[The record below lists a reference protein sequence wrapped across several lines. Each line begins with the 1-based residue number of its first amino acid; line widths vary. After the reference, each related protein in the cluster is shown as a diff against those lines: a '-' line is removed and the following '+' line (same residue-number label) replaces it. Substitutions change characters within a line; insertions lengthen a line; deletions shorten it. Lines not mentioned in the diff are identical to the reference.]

1 MYRDCTFPPQIVCL
15 TIWLAHTALY
25 FLSLHVCILEVLF
38 CTQYCFRKHKVHVVV
53 LKWNLTPF
61 VCDTGFFHVFT
72 CVIRHV
78 ESICGSQFGCSS
90 RSDSRL
96 ALFVL
101 ARRRRH
107 ISLVDTP
114 LLQGSYCG
122 ARGPG
127 QQRLNSQFAV
137 ISLNLPVHWKYQS
150 VCVSDFFFLVPNVVA
165 LMFNDSVNCL
175 WNTWCSY
182 K

>member
-1 MYRDCTFPPQIVCL
+1 MYRDCIFSTVCFSHHL
-15 TIWLAHTALY
+15 IIFYLFKFACLHTCRLVVYTTLLQKTQSACGC
-25 FLSLHVCILEVLF
+25 FEVESDS
-38 CTQYCFRKHKVHVVV
+38 
-53 LKWNLTPF
+53 F
-61 VCDTGFFHVFT
+61 VCDTGFFCVFT
-72 CVIRHV
+72 CIILHA

-101 ARRRRH
+101 AQRRRH

-122 ARGPG
+122 ARGSG

-137 ISLNLPVHWKYQS
+137 ISLNLLVH
-150 VCVSDFFFLVPNVVA
+150 
-165 LMFNDSVNCL
+165 
-175 WNTWCSY
+175 
-182 K
+182 